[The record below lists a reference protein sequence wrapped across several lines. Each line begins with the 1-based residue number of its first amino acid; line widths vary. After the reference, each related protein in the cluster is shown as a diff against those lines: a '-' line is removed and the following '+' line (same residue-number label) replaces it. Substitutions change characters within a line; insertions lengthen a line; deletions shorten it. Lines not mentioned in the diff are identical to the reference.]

1 MSSPAEPHGRLA
13 GVAAAIF
20 AVSIWAGWI
29 PVTRLGVI
37 TRLTPGDVAALRYG
51 TSGLLLL
58 PVLLARWRDVPWHR
72 AGVLAAML
80 VGAGVPYFFVFA
92 TGLRMANSGQ
102 GGVLGPGASG
112 VFTAVIAALLLG
124 ERPGRAQR
132 VGVSITAAGVALVVL
147 HELYGGGARASGFL
161 LILCASLAWAGF
173 STASRTLRLRPDV
186 TTAVISVVNAALYL
200 PLYVATG
207 GLQRLAVVPAHDI
220 ALQVVYQG
228 VLTGV
233 VALIAYTFAIGRLG
247 AAGAASF
254 TPLSPVLVAL
264 SGWLILGDTVD
275 AATATGLVAVAL
287 GVLVANRGYAW
298 FRALR

>member
-1 MSSPAEPHGRLA
+1 MSSSTESHGRLA

-29 PVTRLGVI
+29 PVTRLGVL

-58 PVLLARWRDVPWHR
+58 PVLLARWRKVPWR
-72 AGVLAAML
+72 RVGVLAAMI

-92 TGLRMANSGQ
+92 TGLRLANSGQ

-124 ERPGRAQR
+124 ERPARPQLIGIA
-132 VGVSITAAGVALVVL
+132 ITAGGVALVVL
-147 HELYGGGARASGFL
+147 HELFAGGARAGGFL
-161 LILCASLAWAGF
+161 LILCASMGWASF
-173 STASRTLRLRPDV
+173 SVASRTLRLRPVV

-200 PLYVATG
+200 PLYFATG
-207 GLQRLAVVPAHDI
+207 GLQRLAVVPGHDI
-220 ALQVVYQG
+220 GLQVVYQG
-228 VLTGV
+228 VMTGIL
-233 VALIAYTFAIGRLG
+233 ALIAFTFAISRLG

-264 SGWLILGDTVD
+264 SGWLILGDTID
-275 AATATGLVAVAL
+275 AATAAGLAAVGL

-298 FRALR
+298 FTARR